1 MSTVLQS
8 HHTQPSHG
16 LREAEERQGARDGGG
31 QQQRGREGGGGD
43 SQQVFLPQTS
53 GEVSDVAGAP
63 GDVMYYLVGSCDGD
77 YLISRGQMSE
87 LFNDI

>member
-1 MSTVLQS
+1 MFVTESGVDVVSAVPAT
-8 HHTQPSHG
+8 HTEPSHG

-43 SQQVFLPQTS
+43 RQQVFLPQAA

-63 GDVMYYLVGSCDGD
+63 GDVVYYLVRTCDG
-77 YLISRGQMSE
+77 
-87 LFNDI
+87 N